1 MLSIHPLRLQQLG
14 SDSQEWC
21 VHRSRCWH
29 VRRRPT
35 SWASCRVEQTLLPRD
50 YLTAACRP
58 SCRVTARRVGPLS
71 VSRLPS
77 PLALTTCHSV
87 FPTRQAVAT
96 HPHIQHSHLLSL
108 LQELMRLDAARRG
121 PGAGVGSLLG
131 AGYASLLPA
140 AQTAAQLPP
149 WTRWTQRDTSI
160 ARIQV
165 CHIALREPSRAHV
178 WTDDGQHN
186 FCFPAVAP

>member
-1 MLSIHPLRLQQLG
+1 MHALNSSPCDSSSSDLTRKSGVSTVLFCSQEAHQLG
-14 SDSQEWC
+14 
-21 VHRSRCWH
+21 
-29 VRRRPT
+29 
-35 SWASCRVEQTLLPRD
+35 LLPRRTD
-50 YLTAACRP
+50 PVAP
-58 SCRVTARRVGPLS
+58 
-71 VSRLPS
+71 RLPDGS
-77 PLALTTCHSV
+77 LPTVVQSYSEARGPAFCVSFAFILALTTCHAV
-87 FPTRQAVAT
+87 FPTPQAVAT
-96 HPHIQHSHLLSL
+96 HPHIQHSHLLNL

-165 CHIALREPSRAHV
+165 CHITLREAFTRTCV
-178 WTDDGQHN
+178 D
-186 FCFPAVAP
+186 